1 MTRENDRE
9 RLTTLMNGEIDGTN
23 DATASAELEER
34 LSVDADARAEFE
46 SLRTLSRRL
55 DAIPAVEPPPHLIHR
70 IIASVPFGRVDWP
83 RSAHADGVGAWLGGL
98 FPRFRLRYVAT
109 FATGLVAGF
118 VLLWVAV
125 SGDRV
130 DRPLD
135 ISNLYGT
142 MRAIESSDG
151 FAVVGSTGIEAG
163 EVRGE
168 VRLHESDRKLLAEI
182 SLNTPDE
189 IEWVLDYG
197 DADVAFEGFRQL
209 EGNSGDVRAAN
220 NTMTVSHSGA
230 GRYLLFFTERGD
242 GDHPMSIEIFSSGN
256 LLYQKDLR
264 RN

>member
-23 DATASAELEER
+23 DAASSAELEER
-34 LSVDADARAEFE
+34 LSADADARAEFE
-46 SLRTLSRRL
+46 SLRALSRRL
-55 DAIPAVEPPPHLIHR
+55 NAVPAVEPPPHLVHR
-70 IIASVPFGRVDWP
+70 IIAAIPFGRIE
-83 RSAHADGVGAWLGGL
+83 RARRTHAVGVGAWLAGL
-98 FPRFRLRYVAT
+98 FPRFRMRYVAT

-125 SGDRV
+125 AGDRV

-151 FAVVGSTGIEAG
+151 FAVVGSTGIDAG
-163 EVRGE
+163 QVRGE
-168 VRLHESDRKLLAEI
+168 IRLHESDRKLLAEI

-189 IEWVLDYG
+189 IEWVLNYG

-209 EGNSGDVRAAN
+209 EGSSGTIQAAN
-220 NTMTVSHSGA
+220 STMTVSHRGA
-230 GRYLLFFTERGD
+230 GRYLLFFTEQGD